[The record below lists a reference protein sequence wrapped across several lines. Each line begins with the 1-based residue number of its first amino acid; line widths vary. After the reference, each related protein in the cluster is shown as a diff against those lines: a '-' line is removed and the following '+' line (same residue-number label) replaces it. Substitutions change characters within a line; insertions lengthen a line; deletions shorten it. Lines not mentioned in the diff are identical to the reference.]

1 MQKVG
6 AEAALLRHSDLLL
19 TANQAQKR
27 GTKKEEKDEYYRN
40 VILKGQKNIE
50 TLPRDKGLELESQL
64 K

>member
-1 MQKVG
+1 MLKVG
-6 AEAALLRHSDLLL
+6 AEAALLRHSDLSL

-27 GTKKEEKDEYYRN
+27 GTKKEEKDEHYRN

>member
-6 AEAALLRHSDLLL
+6 AEAALLRHSDLSL
-19 TANQAQKR
+19 TANQAQKI

>member
-40 VILKGQKNIE
+40 VILKG
-50 TLPRDKGLELESQL
+50 
-64 K
+64 